1 MDTAAEKPP
10 QPKRLNDFQYARLT
24 RFTTW
29 AILVTGV
36 PAFFVGAIDFLGG
49 RAIDARLLGAL
60 NLVAA
65 GVWFT
70 TAAGFR
76 YRTIVTLSIVLAGGI
91 LALGYGIYY
100 GWQWWRFGQMDTRLL
115 LLAAWTVTLGS
126 MILIVLQATWQRY
139 EITDYQRRQ
148 FGAGR
153 FGIPILAVLG
163 TLGALFQFW
172 YGAAYGPSAL
182 PPNLVVAATLT
193 PVGEQF
199 AFGPRAYSV
208 DVDVS
213 NVGQSRVQVLA
224 SWYNILTLKT
234 LPAASDT
241 PYQSSV
247 ANSFLQ
253 QPYVLSTQPHRAGRL
268 MTMSEPD
275 PYGAGELLS
284 RGWRF
289 EPGEA
294 THIQFLTFI
303 DPVGADVLHL
313 GIGLDIARGDRLAL
327 SSEPV
332 EFRCATDFTPVN
344 TMAWVSSEPSAIRT
358 VTTPRIEMVYGWET
372 SDDGVLGLDVCYG
385 VNDEWFSAAATDPI
399 VEIVNDEYGVA
410 TTFAETQVSLWPAPS
425 DQPR

>member
-1 MDTAAEKPP
+1 METAAEKPP
-10 QPKRLNDFQYARLT
+10 RWRLSDTQYARLT

-29 AILVTGV
+29 AIVLTGIPV
-36 PAFFVGAIDFLGG
+36 FVVGAIDFLGG

-65 GVWFT
+65 AVWFA

-91 LALGYGIYY
+91 LAIGYGIYY
-100 GWQWWRFGQMDTRLL
+100 GWQWWRFGRIDTELL
-115 LLAAWTVTLGS
+115 LLAVWMGSLGVL
-126 MILIVLQATWQRY
+126 ILFVLQATWRRH

-224 SWYNILTLKT
+224 SWYNISTFKAV
-234 LPAASDT
+234 PAPSDS
-241 PYQSSV
+241 PYKRSV
-247 ANSFLQ
+247 DESFLQ
-253 QPYVLSTQPHRAGRL
+253 QPYVLSTQPHRTGRL

-289 EPGEA
+289 EAGES

-313 GIGLDIARGDRLAL
+313 GIGLDIARGNRLEL
-327 SSEPV
+327 SSEP
-332 EFRCATDFTPVN
+332 ATFKCETDITPVD
-344 TMAWVSSEPSAIRT
+344 TMAWVSSEPAAIRK

-372 SDDGVLGLDVCYG
+372 AENGVLGLDVCYG
-385 VNDEWFSAAATDPI
+385 VNDEWFSAASTDPI
-399 VEIVNDEYGVA
+399 VAMVNEEYGVA

-425 DQPR
+425 TGPQ